1 MRQAGLFIFAEVAD
15 LGIVLQWD
23 KGTRVVLKADPKW
36 KGRVR
41 HLHYSLIRIALLLFC
56 YELSVSTCHSSRH
69 TVEQGSLTFFKHC
82 TSFNKINIFLSP
94 PPQFE
99 VNNHLNQVEGWPG
112 AYP

>member
-56 YELSVSTCHSSRH
+56 YELFVST
-69 TVEQGSLTFFKHC
+69 
-82 TSFNKINIFLSP
+82 
-94 PPQFE
+94 
-99 VNNHLNQVEGWPG
+99 
-112 AYP
+112 